1 MSYYSTSENSKDVMI
16 SKYSYESWTRS
27 QSDSETDIPYRTNLH
42 SLLHTVIDNELTDI
56 EKYTIENHYFENKTV
71 SEIAFDLGVNPSTV
85 TRTISRAERKI
96 EKFMKYAFYVMFGSF
111 PTDSIKNKIKGA
123 KKNDT

>member
-1 MSYYSTSENSKDVMI
+1 MSYYSASDSTVDSVI
-16 SKYSYESWTRS
+16 SKHSYESWTRS
-27 QSDSETDIPYRTNLH
+27 QSDSETDIPYRTNLY

-56 EKYTIENHYFENKTV
+56 EKYTIENHYFENKCV
-71 SEIAFDLGVNPSTV
+71 SEIAFELNVNPSTV

-123 KKNDT
+123 VKK